1 MKKKSPALLCTVFFL
16 LGVVLGFLLAPV
28 KNGVSIGN
36 NSGNNS
42 ANVYDGSKSKPKID
56 Q

>member
-1 MKKKSPALLCTVFFL
+1 MKKKSPVLLCTTFFL
-16 LGVVLGFLLAPV
+16 LGVVLGFLFAPI

-42 ANVYDGSKSKPKID
+42 ANVYDGDKAKAKIN